1 MQRHI
6 RWVMTCSLL
15 GCAVMSRAQAP
26 SAQNP
31 AAAEKVAPFE
41 VASVKL
47 DETCT
52 NGTNRGMQNLPSPGR
67 LSLKCMP
74 LQQLVLLAYVTFAN
88 GAEPDFRRPEISGG
102 PNWVRTDAFTLNAKA
117 EDAAPVPKMMGPM
130 MRALLEERFK
140 LAIHHQPKEGSVFYL
155 TVAKGG
161 LKVKP
166 AAEGSCMPLDFNKLS
181 EYARTNDKPP
191 TFCGGQSMSF
201 TGRTGKLK
209 TTGATFEQLAQTM
222 LSNLLG
228 EPVIDKTGITDRFD
242 LELDF
247 APDSTTP
254 NLAGRGGGRGDASDP
269 NAALVP
275 ETSDLPNLVGAL
287 AHIGLKVEPGKGP
300 VDTIVID
307 HAEKPIDQ

>member
-1 MQRHI
+1 
-6 RWVMTCSLL
+6 
-15 GCAVMSRAQAP
+15 
-26 SAQNP
+26 
-31 AAAEKVAPFE
+31 
-41 VASVKL
+41 
-47 DETCT
+47 
-52 NGTNRGMQNLPSPGR
+52 
-67 LSLKCMP
+67 
-74 LQQLVLLAYVTFAN
+74 
-88 GAEPDFRRPEISGG
+88 
-102 PNWVRTDAFTLNAKA
+102 
-117 EDAAPVPKMMGPM
+117 
-130 MRALLEERFK
+130 
-140 LAIHHQPKEGSVFYL
+140 
-155 TVAKGG
+155 
-161 LKVKP
+161 
-166 AAEGSCMPLDFNKLS
+166 
-181 EYARTNDKPP
+181 
-191 TFCGGQSMSF
+191 MSF